1 MARLISPISSP
12 AVTPGEVKSIL
23 KENSCSTF
31 EKGFIFEIFLV
42 KEDERLN
49 KFSIEQIPTLT
60 YVKYT
65 KHWFY
70 KNEEKSKLS

>member
-1 MARLISPISSP
+1 MAVQLSS
-12 AVTPGEVKSIL
+12 
-23 KENSCSTF
+23 
-31 EKGFIFEIFLV
+31 KGFIFEIFLV

-65 KHWFY
+65 KHCFY
-70 KNEEKSKLS
+70 KNEEKSEIL